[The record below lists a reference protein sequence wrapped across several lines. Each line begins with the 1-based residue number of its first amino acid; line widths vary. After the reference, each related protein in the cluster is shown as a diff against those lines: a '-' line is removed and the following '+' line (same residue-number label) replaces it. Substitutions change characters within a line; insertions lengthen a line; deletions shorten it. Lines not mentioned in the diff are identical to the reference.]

1 MRKIT
6 NINSDWEFTKTD
18 HTDNNSKW
26 QQVTI
31 PHTWNNI
38 DGQDGGNDY
47 YRGLCA
53 YKREIDINQ
62 EMLSGD
68 LYLEFNGVNSSA
80 EVFVNRKLVIKH
92 DGGYSIFRAN
102 IKDAVKVG
110 VNELVVTV
118 DNGINDYVYPQKAD
132 FTFYGGIYRNVNIIE
147 VPKSHFAL
155 NYFGGKGIK
164 VTPVIENE
172 DARVKLEVYT
182 ENTENGSN
190 VKFTLSNGQ
199 EAMAVIKD
207 NYAQA
212 EIVIKN
218 VHLWNGV
225 KDPYLYEAV
234 ASLDS
239 EDVVKTKFGC
249 RYFEIDKDRGFIL
262 NGEQYRLCGAAR
274 HQDRQGVGNA
284 LTNEMQDEDMSIMKE
299 MGLNT
304 IRLAHYQHDQYFYDL
319 CDKEGMVV
327 WAEIPYITEHLEN
340 GCENSI
346 SQLKELIVQNYNHPS
361 IVTWGLSNEITATTG
376 SNQGIIDNHKNL
388 NEIAHKLDN
397 TRPTVMANVFMLEIT
412 DELVTLPDLTSYNLY
427 YGWYVGEAEDNDEW
441 FDNFRKQ
448 HPDIP
453 VGLSEFGA
461 DANPQ
466 FQAADC
472 NKGDWTESYQAKY
485 HEHMLKMWE
494 DRPYIWA
501 LHAWN
506 MFDFGADG
514 RDEGGKPGQ
523 NQKGLVTFDRKIKK
537 DAYYIYKAYLSD
549 QPFVHITGKR
559 YIKRHE
565 PITEIKV
572 YSNQPEVSLYVDG
585 NKVQTLTGDKVFKFE
600 VEISGKHS
608 IIAKSGDLQHQ
619 IDIEK
624 VSEQAVDYMKA
635 PEQVVNWFDRGDMN
649 IIDGYFSIKDSVG
662 EIKKHPE
669 AKTLL
674 EKVEQLAIEA
684 YGDVAKNI
692 KIPDAVLEQMNRASV
707 EDSLAQAGSVITP
720 EIIIELNNNLN
731 KIKKMEE

>member
-1 MRKIT
+1 MRKIK
-6 NINSDWEFTKTD
+6 NINSDWQFTKND
-18 HTDNNSKW
+18 HKDENSKW
-26 QQVTI
+26 EQVTI

-47 YRGLCA
+47 YRGLCS
-53 YKREIDINQ
+53 YRRELDISQ
-62 EMLSGD
+62 EMLNGD

-80 EVFVNRKLVIKH
+80 EVFINGKSVTKH

-102 IKDAVKVG
+102 IKEAVKQG
-110 VNELVVTV
+110 TNELVVTV
-118 DNGINDYVYPQKAD
+118 DNGKNDYVYPQKAD
-132 FTFYGGIYRNVNIIE
+132 FTFYGGIYRDVNIVE

-164 VTPVIENE
+164 VTPIIENE
-172 DARVKLEVYT
+172 DARIKLEVYT

-190 VKFTLSNGQ
+190 VKFTLSSGQ
-199 EAMAVIKD
+199 QAVAIIEE
-207 NYAQA
+207 NYAQT
-212 EIVIKN
+212 EIIIEN

-225 KDPYLYEAV
+225 KDPYLYEVV
-234 ASLDS
+234 AILDS
-239 EDVVKTKFGC
+239 EDEVKTKFGC
-249 RYFEIDKDRGFIL
+249 RNFEIDKYKGFIL

-284 LTNEMQDEDMSIMKE
+284 LTTQMQDEDMSIMKE

-340 GCENSI
+340 GCDNSI

-361 IVTWGLSNEITATTG
+361 IITWGLSNEITATTG
-376 SNQGIIDNHKNL
+376 SNQEIIDNHKNL
-388 NEIAHKLDN
+388 NNIAHELDN

-427 YGWYVGEAEDNDEW
+427 YGWYVGEAKDNDEW

-448 HPDIP
+448 HPNIP

-466 FQAADC
+466 YQAADC
-472 NKGDWTESYQAKY
+472 KKGDWTESYQAKY

-494 DRPYIWA
+494 ERPYIWA

-549 QPFVHITGKR
+549 KPFVHITGKR
-559 YIKRHE
+559 YTKRHE
-565 PITEIKV
+565 SITEIKV
-572 YSNQPEVSLYVDG
+572 YSNQQNVSLYVDG
-585 NKVQTLTGDKVFKFE
+585 KKVQTLNGDKVFKFK
-600 VEISGKHS
+600 VEINGKHH
-608 IIAKSGDLQHQ
+608 ITAKSGNVQHQ
-619 IDIEK
+619 IEIEK
-624 VSEQAVDYMKA
+624 VSEQYVDYFKA

-662 EIKKHPE
+662 EIKKHPQ
-669 AKTLL
+669 AAALL
-674 EKVEQLAIEA
+674 AKVEQLAIEA

-707 EDSLAQAGSVITP
+707 EESLAQAGSVITP
-720 EIIIELNNNLN
+720 KIIIELNNNLN